1 MSSTKKQDMVGL
13 WIVEVRLT
21 VVAFALQEFEKKIC
35 LLSGVDLR
43 CDCDPPVPGKHE
55 SIRSV
60 TAKES

>member
-1 MSSTKKQDMVGL
+1 VGL